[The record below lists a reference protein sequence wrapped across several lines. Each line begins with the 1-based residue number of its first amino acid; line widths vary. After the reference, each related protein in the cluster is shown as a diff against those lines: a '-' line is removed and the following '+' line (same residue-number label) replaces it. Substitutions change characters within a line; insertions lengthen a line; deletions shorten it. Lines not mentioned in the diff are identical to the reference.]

1 VFPER
6 QLLLKS
12 SGSVRSIRFP
22 GWLQAM
28 VVVACFGTLAS
39 AGFLSAQYVALH
51 RTLDQIAGTDSSSLL
66 SLNTDAPDAARAI
79 ANGSAMVDL
88 NHQFSA
94 LNDQYTALKAQHDA
108 DQDKITALA
117 AQVAA
122 LNDAAAKASVGA
134 SANGGPAVSDLT
146 STLNAA
152 RAELQSSEAQRADQA
167 KRMAQLETD
176 MQTVKHQNDD
186 MKNQLAAKD
195 QALQQVTL
203 DRDRI
208 RAMLNNKS
216 GNAGPII
223 MVPPVGN
230 PPGNALGNSPGKPS
244 SAVAPPAGNAQNP
257 PSFDNEQNAANMVPP
272 VDDEQTDSL
281 VDNPTSGP
289 PVAFNNYNSSHSSSS
304 ANRNPGGL
312 EDLLASTGLD
322 VDRLLARINPSA
334 GGGAGQGGP
343 FVAMNSPA
351 ALAAGDGQRQAQL
364 QKLLKTLP
372 LNAPLN
378 YFSIGSGFGP
388 RRDPFNGRE
397 AFHTGLDL
405 EAPYRTPVY
414 STAPGT
420 VLFTGVREGYGRT
433 VEVDHGN
440 GIVTRFAHLHR
451 ILVAR
456 GQHIGAHFQVG
467 ELGSTGR
474 STGPH
479 LHYEIIVDGR
489 PLDPAKF
496 LEAGKNVVQAK
507 AQQ

>member
-1 VFPER
+1 
-6 QLLLKS
+6 
-12 SGSVRSIRFP
+12 
-22 GWLQAM
+22 M

-122 LNDAAAKASVGA
+122 LNDAASKANAGSA
-134 SANGGPAVSDLT
+134 SNSNSQAADLT
-146 STLNAA
+146 ATLNAT

-167 KRMAQLETD
+167 KRLAQIETD
-176 MQTVKHQNDD
+176 MQAIKHQNDD

-216 GNAGPII
+216 GNAGPV
-223 MVPPVGN
+223 MVPPAGN
-230 PPGNALGNSPGKPS
+230 
-244 SAVAPPAGNAQNP
+244 PPAGNAQNSP
-257 PSFDNEQNAANMVPP
+257 NFDNEQNAANMVPP
-272 VDDEQTDSL
+272 IDDEQTDSL

-289 PVAFNNYNSSHSSSS
+289 PVAFNNYSAPHSTSS

-312 EDLLASTGLD
+312 EDLIASTGLD
-322 VDRLLARINPSA
+322 IDRLLARINPSA
-334 GGGAGQGGP
+334 GGGVGQGGP

-351 ALAAGDGQRQAQL
+351 AIAAGDGQRQAQL

-378 YFSIGSGFGP
+378 YYSVGSGFGP

-420 VLFTGVREGYGRT
+420 VLFTGMREGYGRT
-433 VEVDHGN
+433 VEIDHGN

>member
-1 VFPER
+1 MFPER

-51 RTLDQIAGTDSSSLL
+51 RTLDQIAGTDNTSLL
-66 SLNTDAPDAARAI
+66 SLDTDTPDAARAI
-79 ANGSAMVDL
+79 ANGTAMVDL
-88 NHQFSA
+88 NRQFSA
-94 LNDQYTALKAQHDA
+94 LNGQYTALKAQHDA
-108 DQDKITALA
+108 DQDKINALA

-122 LNDAAAKASVGA
+122 LSDAASKANA
-134 SANGGPAVSDLT
+134 GGGQAATDLT
-146 STLNAA
+146 STLNAV

-167 KRMAQLETD
+167 KKMAQLESD
-176 MQTVKHQNDD
+176 MQTVKRQNDE
-186 MKNQLAAKD
+186 MKTQLAAKD

-203 DRDRI
+203 ERDRI
-208 RAMLNNKS
+208 RATLNNKS
-216 GNAGPII
+216 GNAGPVL
-223 MVPPVGN
+223 VPP
-230 PPGNALGNSPGKPS
+230 AGNSPGNAQGKPG
-244 SAVAPPAGNAQNP
+244 SALVPPAGNAQNP
-257 PSFDNEQNAANMVPP
+257 PGFDNEQNAANMVPP

-289 PVAFNNYNSSHSSSS
+289 PMAYNSYTPSRGNGS
-304 ANRNPGGL
+304 ASRNAGGL

-351 ALAAGDGQRQAQL
+351 AIAAGDGQRQAQL

-378 YFSIGSGFGP
+378 YFSVGSGFGP

-433 VEVDHGN
+433 VEIDHGN

-451 ILVAR
+451 IVVAR

-496 LEAGKNVVQAK
+496 LEAGKNVVQAR